1 VVSVSPKEL
10 KCSKYRILGLVGQG
24 QFGRVYCA
32 SHRKTGHLV
41 ALKELDKE
49 RFPTHKFLRE
59 LRFLLSLQHTNIVN
73 CHALEHTPT
82 GRYLVMDYCEGG
94 TLRSLME
101 DEVYLHPAEG
111 IKLIGQVLAGLS
123 HAHDRGIIHCDI
135 KPENI
140 LLTLQANSWTAHISD
155 FGIARLLR
163 ENSKDGT
170 GNTGS
175 PAYMAPERFYGQYS
189 HSSDIYAVGILLFE
203 ILAGYRPF
211 SGLPAELMSAHL
223 NQPVKLPDII
233 PVELQ
238 GVILQAL
245 QKLPARR
252 FRSAAEMAEAL
263 QAAADRV
270 DWAARVEWHATLGPR
285 FDMPLQEIEA
295 LYQEAL
301 QAEIGCLTVASLA
314 ISSNRSGE
322 SFSSKEAN
330 NLPSLNGNQTGVVYR
345 VLGSRVE
352 SHSDLSWLGQ
362 KNCLDSGAVV
372 PPGAV
377 RLPEPIQQLVLRP
390 QGCFAITQ
398 RAVYL
403 LSLDLFQP
411 GVAQHGQRRLQHG
424 GGDYG
429 TVSHKVPQLVAQFK
443 GDFTAA
449 IASNGRW
456 MVVAALQPD
465 KITSD
470 LRILQLT
477 AMPSVRKLP
486 QAIPYLLNA
495 VVVNSGHFVT
505 FSHTVE
511 PQTSACI
518 TGVSVTGYTRR
529 GHCMGSLNLP
539 IPLQRVLPAYHPYQ
553 MIALEPGQTSTLI
566 LLELKPLRISRIG
579 IGMVP
584 AMLVSTS
591 WGYVAIASDGEILLL
606 DRYGLRL
613 ARMQG
618 PPNPTAV
625 ALPNPQTLLIATWKN
640 GQGTLTTFPLP
651 PSSLYPSL

>member
-1 VVSVSPKEL
+1 VLTVSPKEL

-41 ALKELDKE
+41 ALKELDRE

-59 LRFLLSLQHTNIVN
+59 LRFLLSLQHTHIVN

-101 DEVYLHPAEG
+101 DEVHLHPAEG
-111 IKLIGQVLAGLS
+111 IKLVSQVLAGLS
-123 HAHDRGIIHCDI
+123 HAHARGIIHCDI

-155 FGIARLLR
+155 FGIARLMR

-223 NQPVKLPDII
+223 NQPVKLPDTI
-233 PVELQ
+233 PTELQ

-252 FRSAAEMAEAL
+252 FRSAAEMAQAL
-263 QAAADRV
+263 QTAAAQI
-270 DWAARVEWHATLGPR
+270 DWETREKWNATLRPR
-285 FDMPLQEIEA
+285 FSMPLQEIKA
-295 LYQEAL
+295 LQQEAL
-301 QAEIGCLTVASLA
+301 QGEIGCLTVASPA
-314 ISSNRSGE
+314 ISPGTSGETFSHIEIDDSSASDGRRSG
-322 SFSSKEAN
+322 
-330 NLPSLNGNQTGVVYR
+330 TIYR
-345 VLGSRVE
+345 VSGSRVE
-352 SHSDLSWLGQ
+352 SHSYLPGLEQGDIAGQ
-362 KNCLDSGAVV
+362 GAIPV
-372 PPGAV
+372 GAV
-377 RLPEPIQQLVLRP
+377 RLPEAIQQLVLRP

-411 GVAQHGQRRLQHG
+411 GVAQHGQRRLQQG

-429 TVSHKVPQLVAQFK
+429 TAPHKVPQLVAQFK

-449 IASNGRW
+449 IAPSGRW
-456 MVVAALQPD
+456 MVTAALQSD
-465 KITSD
+465 KIASS
-470 LRILQLT
+470 LRILPLT
-477 AMPSVRKLP
+477 SLPVVRKLP
-486 QAIPYLLNA
+486 QATAYLLNA
-495 VVVNSGHFVT
+495 VVVNSSHFVT

-529 GHCMGSLNLP
+529 GHCIGCLNLP

-579 IGMVP
+579 IGIVP
-584 AMLVSTS
+584 TLLASTP
-591 WGYVAIASDGEILLL
+591 WGYVAIADDGEIVLL
-606 DRYGLRL
+606 DQYGQRL
-613 ARMQG
+613 GRMQG